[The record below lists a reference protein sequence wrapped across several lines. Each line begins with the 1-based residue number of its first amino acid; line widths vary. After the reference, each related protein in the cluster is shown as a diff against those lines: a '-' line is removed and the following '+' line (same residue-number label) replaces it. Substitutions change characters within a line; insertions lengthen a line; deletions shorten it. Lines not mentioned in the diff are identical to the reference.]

1 MPIPVF
7 AAALKSL
14 TAVGGDEAAGTLSG
28 YPIEFV
34 GFVQVPEAQ
43 DDEVAVTVEA
53 EVERS
58 FGKPPPVE
66 NVVEVTVTFQPV
78 PEPVAS
84 FTVIGSV

>member
-14 TAVGGDEAAGTLSG
+14 TAVGGDEPAGTLSG

-43 DDEVAVTVEA
+43 DDEVPVTVEA

-58 FGKPPPVE
+58 FGELPPVE
-66 NVVEVTVTFQPV
+66 NVVEVIVTFQPL
-78 PEPVAS
+78 PEPVLS
-84 FTVIGSV
+84 LTLIGRV